1 MEEVAGMT
9 WAGIESALTN
19 VWGVVESCI
28 TFITGNA
35 ALMALFVAG
44 LVPIG
49 FKIFRKAK
57 KSVK

>member
-1 MEEVAGMT
+1 MT
-9 WAGIESALTN
+9 WAGVEAALEN
-19 VWGVVESCI
+19 VWGIVESCI

-35 ALMALFVAG
+35 ALMVIFVAG

-57 KSVK
+57 KSVR

>member
-1 MEEVAGMT
+1 MT
-9 WAGIESALTN
+9 WAAIEAALAN
-19 VWGVVESCI
+19 VWGVVDSCI

-35 ALMALFVAG
+35 ALMCLFVAG